1 MGYRFSLER
10 VLAPTLRPGQVVV
23 RDNFASHK
31 GEKVR
36 ELIQGRGCGLLPA
49 PLLAR
54 LQPDRGGIRE
64 GQDAAGQGQGPH
76 PRGIGGGARRG
87 PRLGHGPRRPRLLK
101 AALRLPPSGST
112 TMTDTVRAWW
122 LTLLAPVLVGVLA
135 TAIVW
140 ATPLATLV
148 VPNNVGS

>member
-23 RDNFASHK
+23 IDNFASHK

-36 ELIQGRGCGLLPA
+36 ELIEGRGCEFVVPA
-49 PLLAR
+49 PLLAGI
-54 LQPDRGGIRE
+54 QPDRGGIRE
-64 GQDAAGQGQGPH
+64 GQDGAGQDQGPH

-87 PRLGHGPRRPRLLK
+87 PRLGHGPRLPRLLK

-122 LTLLAPVLVGVLA
+122 LALLAPVLVDVL
-135 TAIVW
+135 
-140 ATPLATLV
+140 
-148 VPNNVGS
+148 